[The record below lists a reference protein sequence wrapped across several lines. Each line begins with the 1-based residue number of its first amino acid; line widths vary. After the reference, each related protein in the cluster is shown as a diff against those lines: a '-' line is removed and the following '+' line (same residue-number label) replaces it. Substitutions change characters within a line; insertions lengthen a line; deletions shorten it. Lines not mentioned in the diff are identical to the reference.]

1 MFFKPQFFP
10 MGDRALVV
18 ELGHRID
25 VDLSCEIAALARR
38 LRACALPG
46 VTDIV
51 PAYTTLTL
59 HYDPAL
65 IGAEPYDAMVAAV
78 AGHLLLE
85 NDEPRSAGRYV
96 EIPVCYGGRYGQDLE
111 SLSASIG
118 LGMKEV
124 IRIHSE
130 ARYQVHMLG
139 FVPGFAYLGGLDTR
153 IAVPRHA
160 TPRARVPAG
169 SVAIGG
175 EQTGVYPLATPGGW
189 QLIGRTTVKL
199 FDPDSATPCLLD
211 AGDTVQF
218 IPISEA
224 QFEADGGS

>member
-1 MFFKPQFFP
+1 MFSKPQFFP

-25 VDLSCEIAALARR
+25 LDLSRAIATLARR
-38 LRACALPG
+38 LRATAITG

-59 HYDPAL
+59 HYDPAA
-65 IGAEPYDAMVAAV
+65 IGAEPYDTMVAVV
-78 AGHLLLE
+78 AKHLLE
-85 NDEPRSAGRYV
+85 EIDEPPPAARHV

-111 SLSASIG
+111 SLAASIG
-118 LGMKEV
+118 LGMEEV
-124 IRIHSE
+124 VRIHSG

-139 FVPGFAYLGGLDTR
+139 FVPGFAYLGGLDAR

-160 TPRARVPAG
+160 TPRAKVPAG
-169 SVAIGG
+169 SIAIGG
-175 EQTGVYPLATPGGW
+175 EQTGVYPLETPGGW
-189 QLIGRTTVKL
+189 QLIGRTTLKL
-199 FDPDSATPCLLD
+199 FDPHAATPCLLD

-218 IPISEA
+218 VPITAA
-224 QFEADGGS
+224 QFEAAFEP